1 MSFCLLL
8 CLCLSFVVVVFL
20 SFVLFCLF
28 FLFILSLFYFSVWLP
43 LPAPRRWHSS
53 SKSPGCDKQLGEE
66 QWWPPKT
73 ISKQGSQKPET
84 ISKRKARGKVI
95 EMSAPTYQREK
106 DMEGSCRWEKRSC
119 MRSGQTTLPHRVPH
133 PSSFFSPYFT
143 SSFSFLLYLCL
154 ICANTHVMF
163 LKALFIMSFL

>member
-1 MSFCLLL
+1 MA
-8 CLCLSFVVVVFL
+8 V
-20 SFVLFCLF
+20 FCLF
-28 FLFILSLFYFSVWLP
+28 VFFCGSLFVFCSFLSLFLFILSLFYFSVWLP

-66 QWWPPKT
+66 QWWPPET

-106 DMEGSCRWEKRSC
+106 DMEGSCRWEKRSR
-119 MRSGQTTLPHRVPH
+119 MRSGQTTLPHRVTH
-133 PSSFFSPYFT
+133 PSFPS
-143 SSFSFLLYLCL
+143 LLTLPL
-154 ICANTHVMF
+154 RS
-163 LKALFIMSFL
+163 LFCFISVWFVQTPT